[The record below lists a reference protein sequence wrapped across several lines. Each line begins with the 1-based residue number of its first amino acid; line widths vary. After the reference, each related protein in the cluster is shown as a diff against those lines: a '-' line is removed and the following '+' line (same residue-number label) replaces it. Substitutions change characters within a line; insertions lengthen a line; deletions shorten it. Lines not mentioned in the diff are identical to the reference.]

1 MKKNRKIT
9 EEILDSYLID
19 LMRVYQ
25 VAQTQDPLAIHL
37 ELAHLSDEGLRIVQS
52 AFFVGRQGNG
62 KKPRVNGY
70 KIINTYMDED
80 NKDNIILYL
89 TGKRAEVFLRDF
101 ERGLMLSGMLD
112 KVRGAL
118 LYEKLSSKMSN

>member
-9 EEILDSYLID
+9 EEILDNHLID
-19 LMRVYQ
+19 LIRVYQ
-25 VAQTQDPLAIHL
+25 AAKTQNPLAIRL
-37 ELAHLSDEGLRIVQS
+37 ELEHLNNEGLRIVQS
-52 AFFVGRQGNG
+52 AFFVGRQVYG

-80 NKDNIILYL
+80 DKDNIVLYL
-89 TGKRAEVFLRDF
+89 TSKREDVFLLDF

-112 KVRGAL
+112 KVKGAL